1 MNSQGVAVFHLLS
14 QLHNA
19 SQQRT
24 RQTVG
29 KYNSVATH
37 NITFPGD
44 PLPSPSPLLAW
55 QGDEGS

>member
-37 NITFPGD
+37 NIKLTLSQSSIGM
-44 PLPSPSPLLAW
+44 ARR
-55 QGDEGS
+55 